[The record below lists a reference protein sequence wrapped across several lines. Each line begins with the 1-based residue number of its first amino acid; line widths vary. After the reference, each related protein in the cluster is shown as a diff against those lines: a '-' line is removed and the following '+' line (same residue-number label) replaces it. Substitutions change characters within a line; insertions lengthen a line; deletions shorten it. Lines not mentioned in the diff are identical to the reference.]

1 MASRSAIAK
10 YSPNNQVKNMRI
22 LYWIVTGL
30 MAAFMTMAA
39 IPDVLHVSEAVE
51 IFKHMG
57 YKEYLLPFIGIAK
70 LLAVAAILAPG
81 FRKLKEWAYAG
92 LVFDLIGALYSHLS
106 VGDPASSWIFALIGL
121 VLVAASY
128 ALLQFR
134 WKVIEKES

>member
-1 MASRSAIAK
+1 
-10 YSPNNQVKNMRI
+10 MRI

-51 IFKHMG
+51 IFKHLG
-57 YKEYLLPFIGIAK
+57 YPEYLLPFIGIAK